1 MRLLAAI
8 LLLASSARS
17 QTAAADPA
25 LLQLAPPDAVFV
37 AGFHAEKLKSSSVV
51 QRLLTRARSGTEDFG
66 KLVAAAGFDPE
77 RDVRE
82 VLIASGPID
91 ANALIA
97 VRGTFDPSKF
107 SPLPKGKAV
116 LLDPTTLLVGDEKA
130 LQAAMGR
137 RQSEA
142 RLAPEFI
149 ARVESYSSRYDAWL
163 LTTDSPT
170 RMLAGQMQNQT
181 LDAAVKGDLF
191 QAIRH
196 VSAGLR
202 AGDSLELE
210 GEMLTRSP
218 KDAIALADVARF
230 LTQLLMDSAASRGV
244 SEAPKFEPDGA
255 SLRFAVKLPAPLLLK
270 IFDTAAPRKKTP

>member
-1 MRLLAAI
+1 MA
-8 LLLASSARS
+8 
-17 QTAAADPA
+17 AAADPA
-25 LLQLAPPDAVFV
+25 LLQLAPTDAIFV
-37 AGFHAEKLKSSSVV
+37 AGFHTDKLKSSSIV
-51 QRLLTRARSGTEDFG
+51 QRLLTRARAGTEDFG

-97 VRGTFDPSKF
+97 LRGTFDPSKF

-116 LLDPTTLLVGDEKA
+116 LLDPTTLLVGDEKTV
-130 LQAAMGR
+130 QAAMGR
-137 RQSEA
+137 RQSDA
-142 RLAPEFI
+142 RLAPELV

-170 RMLAGQMQNQT
+170 RILAGQVPNQT

-191 QAIRH
+191 QAVRQ

-202 AGDSLELE
+202 AGETLELE

-218 KDAIALADVARF
+218 KDASALADVGRF
-230 LTQLLMDSAASRGV
+230 LAQLLLDSAAGRGIL
-244 SEAPKFEPDGA
+244 EAPSFQPDGA
-255 SLRFAVKLPAPLLLK
+255 SLRFSIKLPEQLILK
-270 IFDTAAPRKKTP
+270 IFETAAPRKKAQ